1 MKCKIIKIVTTV
13 VALQLSLLLPVGQAY
28 GQTSGRSDADD
39 DVEALRLS
47 SYAVDYQIF
56 WGQNGYF
63 AAPSRDNAY
72 NISGTGSWLGMG
84 ENFGGTGSWLG
95 FGDNFGSTGSWLGF
109 GDNFGGSSTWGA
121 FDNGDVPLGGGLL
134 VLVLSGVCYA
144 GAKRVKKIKS

>member
-13 VALQLSLLLPVGQAY
+13 VVLQLSLLMPVGQAH

-47 SYAVDYQIF
+47 SQAVDYQIF

-72 NISGTGSWLGMG
+72 NISGTGSWLNMG
-84 ENFGGTGSWLG
+84 ENFGG
-95 FGDNFGSTGSWLGF
+95 TGSWLGF

-121 FDNGDVPLGGGLL
+121 FENGDVPLGGGLL
-134 VLVLSGVCYA
+134 VLALSGVCYA
-144 GAKRVKKIKS
+144 GAKRVKRIKSLKV

>member
-13 VALQLSLLLPVGQAY
+13 VALQLSLLLPVGQTF
-28 GQTSGRSDADD
+28 GQTSGRSDVNDD

-47 SYAVDYQIF
+47 SQAVDYQIF

-72 NISGTGSWLGMG
+72 NISGTGSWLNMG
-84 ENFGGTGSWLG
+84 ENFGG
-95 FGDNFGSTGSWLGF
+95 TGSWLGF

-121 FDNGDVPLGGGLL
+121 FDNGEVPLGGGLL
-134 VLVLSGVCYA
+134 VLALSGVCYA
-144 GAKRVKKIKS
+144 GAKRIKRLKV

>member
-72 NISGTGSWLGMG
+72 NISGTGSWLNMG

-95 FGDNFGSTGSWLGF
+95 FGDNFGG
-109 GDNFGGSSTWGA
+109 NSTWGA

-134 VLVLSGVCYA
+134 VLALSGVCYA
-144 GAKRVKKIKS
+144 GAKRVKRLKD